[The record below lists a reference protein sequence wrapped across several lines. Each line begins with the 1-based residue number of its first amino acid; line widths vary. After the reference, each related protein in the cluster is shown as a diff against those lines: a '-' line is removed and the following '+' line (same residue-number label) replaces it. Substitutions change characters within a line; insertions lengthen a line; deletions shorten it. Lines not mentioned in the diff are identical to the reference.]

1 LTTALP
7 AAVEA
12 AGDTDGG
19 GEETMRRG
27 TRLAIAGVVAL
38 VVLLGGGYAWLS
50 ARSSDAPAPAALDT
64 APTTAPASS
73 AGASGD
79 TSSGSATGADGTW
92 RVRAG
97 GSSFVGYRV
106 REQLTFLSSPNEAV
120 GRTTAVTGTL
130 RIAGNR
136 VEAASVQ
143 ADLRELTSDESRR
156 DNAIRNQ
163 GLESETF
170 PTASF
175 ELAAPI
181 VLPGAPTKGQQVN
194 AQGQGRLSVHGV
206 TRTVTMP
213 LRSRWDGDTIQMA
226 GQLPVRMSDYGIQPP
241 RIGPVVSIE
250 DKATI
255 ELRLVFERG

>member
-1 LTTALP
+1 L
-7 AAVEA
+7 
-12 AGDTDGG
+12 
-19 GEETMRRG
+19 RRG
-27 TRLAIAGVVAL
+27 TMLAIAGVVAL
-38 VVLLGGGYAWLS
+38 VALLGGGYAWLS
-50 ARSSDAPAPAALDT
+50 ASNSDAPAPAALDT
-64 APTTAPASS
+64 SPTSS

-79 TSSGSATGADGTW
+79 TSSASATGVDGTW

-175 ELAAPI
+175 ELATPI
-181 VLPGAPTKGQQVN
+181 VLPGAPTRGQQVN
-194 AQGQGRLSVHGV
+194 AQGRGRLTIHGV

-213 LRSRWDGDTIQMA
+213 LQSRWDGDTIQMA
-226 GQLPVRMSDYGIQPP
+226 GQLPVRMTDYGIQPP

-250 DKATI
+250 DNATI
-255 ELRLVFERG
+255 ELRLTFERA

>member
-1 LTTALP
+1 
-7 AAVEA
+7 
-12 AGDTDGG
+12 
-19 GEETMRRG
+19 MRRG
-27 TRLAIAGVVAL
+27 TKLAIAGVVAL
-38 VVLLGGGYAWLS
+38 VALLGGGYAWLS
-50 ARSSDAPAPAALDT
+50 STNTDAPAPATLDT
-64 APTTAPASS
+64 SPTTAPASG
-73 AGASGD
+73 AGGGAASD
-79 TSSGSATGADGTW
+79 TSSGSATGVDGTW

-97 GSSFVGYRV
+97 GASFVGYRV

-136 VEAASVQ
+136 VEVVSVR

-175 ELAAPI
+175 ELGAPI

-194 AQGQGRLSVHGV
+194 ARGQGRLTIHGV

-213 LRSRWDGDTIQMA
+213 LQSRWDGDTIQMA

-250 DKATI
+250 DNATI